1 MTFVVPKGF
10 VLQVNQPQAP
20 GMYMV
25 NGVPHIVSGG
35 PPQYSIRAAPPP
47 PPPPAFVI
55 RGAALPPAG
64 FVMVG
69 GPTPSPPVMMVRA
82 LPTVSTPC
90 RNGPSCPFR
99 AAGACRF
106 RH

>member
-35 PPQYSIRAAPPP
+35 PPQYSFRPAP

-55 RGAALPPAG
+55 RGAAPPAG
-64 FVMVG
+64 FMMVG
-69 GPTPSPPVMMVRA
+69 GGAAVPSPPVMMVRV
-82 LPTVSTPC
+82 LPAVGTPC
-90 RNGPSCPFR
+90 RNGPGCPFR
-99 AAGACRF
+99 ARGGCRF